1 MPYTE
6 FAPRFTAELW
16 EPEQW
21 ASLFKAAGIK
31 VRLQTPV
38 RRQLLVQR
46 HRLRID
52 PQAKC
57 LWGWGWYWYS

>member
-46 HRLRID
+46 QSPSNRID
-52 PQAKC
+52 PQAEC
-57 LWGWGWYWYS
+57 LWGWCS